1 MDASL
6 NDVMNDGRMNEVVND
21 EGGMTPCSERQPS
34 LSSESLSE
42 SDDDSIITS
51 IPSGDWCFP
60 QSCDDYSPVTRVNIV
75 NLEIEMEELKEA
87 LRQVEFERDAALD
100 KSQKIAIDLDIER
113 RYRKLDQGRYLDDIN
128 SLVTD
133 KSRLS
138 TVEEELR
145 DVIVLIMRLRDMNL
159 SKRSLGKIIFDISE
173 NSLHSEKEAGHNLA
187 GNFIHI
193 LLKELLQC
201 DSMLTNGNLNS
212 TRTNGINQST
222 KNHSS
227 TSIQKEFHQ
236 SNDDRNIQEDSNTPK
251 RPSGFPADLIKSGFE
266 MKC

>member
-1 MDASL
+1 MKLTDICPNYSPNA
-6 NDVMNDGRMNEVVND
+6 NHG
-21 EGGMTPCSERQPS
+21 T
-34 LSSESLSE
+34 
-42 SDDDSIITS
+42 
-51 IPSGDWCFP
+51 PSGSWCCIASADVNFLP
-60 QSCDDYSPVTRVNIV
+60 QI
-75 NLEIEMEELKEA
+75 
-87 LRQVEFERDAALD
+87 
-100 KSQKIAIDLDIER
+100 
-113 RYRKLDQGRYLDDIN
+113 
-128 SLVTD
+128 
-133 KSRLS
+133 
-138 TVEEELR
+138 
-145 DVIVLIMRLRDMNL
+145 NL